1 MENIQRKN
9 LDPLEEAL
17 AYKQYVDKF
26 GCGGISELASKIGKS
41 MNYIER
47 RIRLLSLPEDI
58 IMRISQGLL
67 PPSIAEEL
75 LVVTDKEEQNRL
87 TKVVLEKKLSCKS
100 LRNIIKKRSHIP
112 SNFYDLYDNS
122 SLQDININKK
132 TQRAL
137 DKTNIAI
144 RIAMNNI
151 SDIMSE
157 VKENWIVY
165 ESLFYHRMILH
176 TQIDQTIKEKRKYK
190 NR

>member
-1 MENIQRKN
+1 M
-9 LDPLEEAL
+9 
-17 AYKQYVDKF
+17 
-26 GCGGISELASKIGKS
+26 
-41 MNYIER
+41 
-47 RIRLLSLPEDI
+47 
-58 IMRISQGLL
+58 
-67 PPSIAEEL
+67 
-75 LVVTDKEEQNRL
+75 
-87 TKVVLEKKLSCKS
+87 VLEKKLSCKS